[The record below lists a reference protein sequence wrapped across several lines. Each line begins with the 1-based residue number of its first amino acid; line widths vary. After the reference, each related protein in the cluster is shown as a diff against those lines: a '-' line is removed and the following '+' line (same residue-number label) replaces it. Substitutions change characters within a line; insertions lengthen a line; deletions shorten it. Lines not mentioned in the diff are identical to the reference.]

1 MNGWKL
7 KTWKINRR
15 KLQNWKRLDPNFP
28 KEKATDCVINSLAFL
43 GILEAFYPNKE
54 VESFAKRQNI
64 KSENIYLKD
73 ILKIIYD
80 NVHLVRREKYE
91 IGCVLDVISNNTI
104 VLRNQCMFI
113 PGFSNNL
120 HSRINNGEFTL
131 LNLHRGVGVSGHT
144 VVLGKMDD
152 NLYIIDPQQETINKE
167 LEKMDIDNNNC
178 IDVRSI
184 SSLFENYLSNENVI
198 NVSYI
203 VTRETDKRI
212 SEDSPFIRIRKSK
225 PQERPLKKPKRSG
238 GKKKSGKKKL
248 KHTRKYKK
256 KSRKKKKGK
265 KKKTIKKH
273 KKKSGKKK
281 H

>member
-1 MNGWKL
+1 MEMNGWKL
-7 KTWKINRR
+7 KTWKINPS

-43 GILEAFYPNKE
+43 GILEAFYSDKE
-54 VESFAKRQNI
+54 IESFAKHKNI
-64 KSENIYLKD
+64 NSENIYIKD

-91 IGCVLDVISNNTI
+91 IGCVLDVIGNNTI
-104 VLRNQCMFI
+104 VVRNQCMFI

-120 HSRINNGEFTL
+120 HSQINNGEFTL
-131 LNLHRGVGVSGHT
+131 LNLHREVGVPGHT
-144 VVLGKMDD
+144 VVLGKVNG

-167 LEKMDIDNNNC
+167 VEKMDIDNNNNC

-212 SEDSPFIRIRKSK
+212 SEDSPFIRLRKLK
-225 PQERPLKKPKRSG
+225 PPERPLKKPKLSG
-238 GKKKSGKKKL
+238 GKKKL

-256 KSRKKKKGK
+256 KSGKKKKG
-265 KKKTIKKH
+265 KKTIKKH

>member
-1 MNGWKL
+1 MEMNGWKL
-7 KTWKINRR
+7 KTWKINPS

-43 GILEAFYPNKE
+43 GILEAFYSDKE
-54 VESFAKRQNI
+54 IESFAKHKNI
-64 KSENIYLKD
+64 NINSENIYIKD

-91 IGCVLDVISNNTI
+91 IGCVLDVIGNNTI
-104 VLRNQCMFI
+104 VVRNQCMFI

-120 HSRINNGEFTL
+120 HSLINNGEFTL
-131 LNLHRGVGVSGHT
+131 LNLHREVGVPGHT
-144 VVLGKMDD
+144 VVLGKVNG

-167 LEKMDIDNNNC
+167 VEKMDIDNNNC

-212 SEDSPFIRIRKSK
+212 SEDSPFIRVRRSK
-225 PQERPLKKPKRSG
+225 TPEPPLKKRKLSG
-238 GKKKSGKKKL
+238 
-248 KHTRKYKK
+248 
-256 KSRKKKKGK
+256 GK